1 MIANTDSFAAT
12 SKTLL
17 ATVETA
23 TRNSFESTERL
34 IALNL
39 NTTRAAL
46 EDGSAAVRALLA
58 VKTPDEFFALQA
70 SLARP
75 AAEKALAYF
84 SSSYEILAQ
93 SVEEAVKPIETQF
106 AEAAK
111 AVGAA
116 LEKAA
121 KSAPAGSEVAVAAV
135 QSAIAAA
142 NSAYDSVNKATRKV
156 VQITESNVA
165 ATAKAAVDAVSAPVA
180 TKTASKKSA

>member
-1 MIANTDSFAAT
+1 MIANTDSFATAG
-12 SKTLL
+12 KTVL

-23 TRNSFESTERL
+23 SRNSFDSAERL

-39 NTTRAAL
+39 NFTRAAL
-46 EDGSAAVRALLA
+46 EDSTAAVRALFA
-58 VKTPDEFFALQA
+58 VKTPQEFFALQN

-75 AAEKALAYF
+75 TAEKALSWF
-84 SSSYEILAQ
+84 RSSYEILAQ
-93 SVEEAVKPIETQF
+93 GVEEAVKPFETQF
-106 AEAAK
+106 AEIGK
-111 AVGAA
+111 SVGAA

-156 VQITESNVA
+156 VQITEANVA
-165 ATAKAAVDAVSAPVA
+165 ATAKAAVDAVSTPVA
-180 TKTASKKSA
+180 RTSKKSAA